1 MIGRLTGMLA
11 TKQPPWLLVDVGGV
25 GYEVEAPLSTIFQL
39 GECGS
44 EVVLHIH
51 MVVREDAQLLYGF
64 ATEAERRLFRNLI
77 RASGIGPKLALTIL
91 SGLGAEDF
99 WRAVREDDTAVL
111 IKLPGVGRKTAE
123 RLLVEMR
130 DRAEAEGMSLAAS
143 TNAGGTASSALHTA
157 QDEARAALQALGYKP
172 SEADKLVDAVHEDGM
187 AADALLRAALR
198 RAVR

>member
-1 MIGRLTGMLA
+1 MIGRLSGTLEV
-11 TKQPPWLLVDVGGV
+11 KQPPWLLIDVGGV

-44 EVVLHIH
+44 HVVLHIH
-51 MVVREDAQLLYGF
+51 MVVREDAQLLFGF
-64 ATEAERRLFRNLI
+64 ATESERRLFRNLI
-77 RASGIGPKLALTIL
+77 RASGVGPKLALTIL

-99 WRAVREDDTAVL
+99 WRAVRDDDTAVL

-130 DRAEAEGMSLAAS
+130 DRAEAEGMNLADQ
-143 TNAGGTASSALHTA
+143 SSAATARSNAMHTP
-157 QDEARAALQALGYKP
+157 QDEARAALLSLGYKP
-172 SEADKLVDAVHEDGM
+172 AEADKLIDAVHEDGM
-187 AADALLRAALR
+187 EADALLRAALR